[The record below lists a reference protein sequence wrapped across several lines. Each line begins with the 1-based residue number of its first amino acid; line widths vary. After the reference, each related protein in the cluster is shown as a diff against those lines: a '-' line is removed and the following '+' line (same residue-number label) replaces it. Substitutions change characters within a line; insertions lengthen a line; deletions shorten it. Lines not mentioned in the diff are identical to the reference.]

1 MTLKQISDFR
11 VSMNTSRTP
20 ILTFAITGLACGLV
34 SCTSEAPGPK
44 VETEQ
49 PVILDTVTPAPK
61 YLTRLECGGV
71 GSAPGFERSYVLYAE
86 GNALTF
92 IKGYPGE
99 LGYESWSG
107 TISDT
112 GSVTLEGTYE
122 DTPGQPR
129 DISFSGSLTETSL
142 NLSGTR
148 GPRECTAIG
157 KLPNA

>member
-1 MTLKQISDFR
+1 
-11 VSMNTSRTP
+11 MNTSRTP
-20 ILTFAITGLACGLV
+20 ILSLAITGLAFGLV
-34 SCTSEAPGPK
+34 SCTSEAPKPK
-44 VETEQ
+44 VEAEK
-49 PVILDTVTPAPK
+49 PVIVDTVTPAPK
-61 YLTRLECGGV
+61 YLTRLKCGGV

-99 LGYESWSG
+99 PGYESWNG
-107 TISDT
+107 TISET

-129 DISFSGSLTETSL
+129 EISFSGSLTETSL
-142 NLSGTR
+142 NLSGAR
-148 GPRECTAIG
+148 GPRECTATG